1 MSIIDA
7 VDARKA
13 EILSRV
19 PEGAHAAC
27 KQEAWYQQGQ
37 RGGRYTDHLAE
48 AVANYLDSS
57 RFGSPLAQS
66 MLAEVQAS

>member
-13 EILSRV
+13 EILSGV

-37 RGGRYTDHLAE
+37 RGGRYTGHLAE
-48 AVANYLDSS
+48 AVANYLDGSP
-57 RFGSPLAQS
+57 FGSSLAQS
-66 MLAEVQAS
+66 MLAEVRGS